1 MTDPRDP
8 IPTDPAPEG
17 LPPTA
22 RSPAPPNLG
31 GPTDGDL
38 TGGTPVLVT
47 VSHLCEE
54 QDRGMDYALE
64 VVEYLTVDLATWLT
78 DIAPDGSGRGQEAS
92 ERARHLGRMVDQL
105 CTMSTL
111 VELSL
116 RQRRELGD
124 PTTAWVL
131 LEQARQ
137 QLGWAARTAGA
148 LARSIAGAEGDIAAS
163 PADAAAGPADAA
175 AGPTDDALSDQ
186 LLPGDET
193 TMVGDAVEFLLERD
207 LDPHPDHAEE
217 FLDMGDGVGV
227 IPDPRPLTPLEM
239 IPLQLLSASAMQRGS
254 VIDDPAP
261 RALVDRMAYGTYV
274 ARVLDEA
281 SELLRERG
289 RAAGQR
295 ELERL
300 ADTGQEAADIMWQLS
315 PGPLEVFA
323 PRSDGPAAA

>member
-8 IPTDPAPEG
+8 IPSDPAPEG
-17 LPPTA
+17 LPPTPP
-22 RSPAPPNLG
+22 SPAPPNLG

-64 VVEYLTVDLATWLT
+64 VVEYLTVDLATWLS

-148 LARSIAGAEGDIAAS
+148 LARSIAGAEGDIAA
-163 PADAAAGPADAA
+163 GPADAA
-175 AGPTDDALSDQ
+175 AGPTDNALSDQ
-186 LLPGDET
+186 SLPGDET
-193 TMVGDAVEFLLERD
+193 TVVGDAVEFLLERD
-207 LDPHPDHAEE
+207 LDPHPDHAKE

-239 IPLQLLSASAMQRGS
+239 VPLQLLSASAMQRGS

-300 ADTGQEAADIMWQLS
+300 ADTGQEAADMMWQLS
-315 PGPLEVFA
+315 PGPMEVFA

>member
-1 MTDPRDP
+1 M
-8 IPTDPAPEG
+8 
-17 LPPTA
+17 
-22 RSPAPPNLG
+22 
-31 GPTDGDL
+31 
-38 TGGTPVLVT
+38 
-47 VSHLCEE
+47 
-54 QDRGMDYALE
+54 
-64 VVEYLTVDLATWLT
+64 DLATWLS

-148 LARSIAGAEGDIAAS
+148 LARSIAGAEGDIAA
-163 PADAAAGPADAA
+163 GPADAA
-175 AGPTDDALSDQ
+175 AGPTDNALSDQ
-186 LLPGDET
+186 SLPGDET
-193 TMVGDAVEFLLERD
+193 TVVGDAVEFLLERD
-207 LDPHPDHAEE
+207 LDPHPDHATE

-239 IPLQLLSASAMQRGS
+239 VPLQLLSASAMQCGS

-281 SELLRERG
+281 SGLLRERG

-300 ADTGQEAADIMWQLS
+300 ADTGQEAADMMWQLS